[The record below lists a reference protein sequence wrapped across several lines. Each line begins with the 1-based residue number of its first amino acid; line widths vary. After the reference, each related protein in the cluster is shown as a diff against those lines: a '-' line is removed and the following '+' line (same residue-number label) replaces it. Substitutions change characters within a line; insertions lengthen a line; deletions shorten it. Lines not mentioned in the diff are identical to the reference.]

1 MTPSDR
7 TEANRLDRDIVQ
19 RCRGGEVGAF
29 EELYKRFGSRLYTVA
44 YRMTGSAAD
53 AEDLL
58 QDIFLQVYR
67 RLGTFR
73 GEAALGTWLHRI
85 AVNTCLDF
93 VRSKQ
98 GRRRR
103 VTDTGVLSMIGLL
116 DRPTKGSVFIDG
128 VEVTKATDS
137 EAPKIRREKI
147 GFVFQ
152 HFNLIPTLSAFEN
165 VDIAMRFARVPKS
178 KRKERATMD
187 LLTRM
192 GLRDRMNHKPSEL
205 SGGEQQRVAIA
216 RAMAN
221 NPAIILA
228 DEPTGEVD
236 TKTRDMIVELLRGL
250 SEKGQTILIVT
261 HDTSVS
267 ARTKRIIKM
276 LDGKIESDTINTVG
290 EIKTA

>member
-1 MTPSDR
+1 MDEPILRIRNLSKTYMQGKIPVHALSDVSFDVDKGEFLSIVGPS
-7 TEANRLDRDIVQ
+7 
-19 RCRGGEVGAF
+19 
-29 EELYKRFGSRLYTVA
+29 GS
-44 YRMTGSAAD
+44 GKS
-53 AEDLL
+53 
-58 QDIFLQVYR
+58 
-67 RLGTFR
+67 TF
-73 GEAALGTWLHRI
+73 
-85 AVNTCLDF
+85 
-93 VRSKQ
+93 
-98 GRRRR
+98 
-103 VTDTGVLSMIGLL
+103 LSMIGLL
-116 DRPTKGSVFIDG
+116 DKPTSGSVFING
-128 VEVTKATDS
+128 VEITKATDS
-137 EAPKIRREKI
+137 QAPKIRREKI

-178 KRKERATMD
+178 KRKERAVE
-187 LLTRM
+187 LLTQM

-250 SEKGQTILIVT
+250 SENGQTILIVT

-276 LDGKIESDTINTVG
+276 LDGKIAYDTKVEGT
-290 EIKTA
+290 

>member
-1 MTPSDR
+1 MQGKIPVHALSDVSFDVDKGEFLSIVGPS
-7 TEANRLDRDIVQ
+7 
-19 RCRGGEVGAF
+19 
-29 EELYKRFGSRLYTVA
+29 GS
-44 YRMTGSAAD
+44 GKS
-53 AEDLL
+53 
-58 QDIFLQVYR
+58 
-67 RLGTFR
+67 TF
-73 GEAALGTWLHRI
+73 
-85 AVNTCLDF
+85 
-93 VRSKQ
+93 
-98 GRRRR
+98 
-103 VTDTGVLSMIGLL
+103 LSMIGLL
-116 DRPTKGSVFIDG
+116 DKPTSGSVFING
-128 VEVTKATDS
+128 VEITKATDS
-137 EAPKIRREKI
+137 QAPKIRREKI

-178 KRKERATMD
+178 KRKERAVE
-187 LLTRM
+187 LLTQM
-192 GLRDRMNHKPSEL
+192 GLRNRMNHKPSEL

-236 TKTRDMIVELLRGL
+236 TKTRDMIVELLRDL

-276 LDGKIESDTINTVG
+276 LDGKIESDTINAVG